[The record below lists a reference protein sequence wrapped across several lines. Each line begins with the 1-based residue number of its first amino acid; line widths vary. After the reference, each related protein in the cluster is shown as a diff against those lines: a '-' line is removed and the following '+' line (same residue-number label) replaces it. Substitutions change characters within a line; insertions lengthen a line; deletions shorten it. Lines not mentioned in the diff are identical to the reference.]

1 MKARLVASHTAAPR
15 PEDDSHWLVVSDLM
29 AVLMMIFLF
38 LSVLYMAQVERTHLT
53 ETQVRATAAESRQAI
68 YRALESEF
76 RDDLARWN
84 AELVKPT
91 LTLRFR
97 EPDVLFDR
105 SSARIKPEF
114 EAILRDF
121 LPRYLAQ
128 LDVFRDV
135 IREIRIEGHTSSEWS
150 AETPPL
156 EAYFLNMQLSQQ
168 RTQAVLRFA
177 YGLDGVDDAHWFGER
192 VAAVG
197 LSSSRPVHDRNG
209 REDADASRRVEF
221 SVLTN
226 FEAKLLEP
234 IRLDETTRNRPA
246 ADADGLSAAGATAR
260 LASYGS

>member
-1 MKARLVASHTAAPR
+1 MKALSFAPR
-15 PEDDSHWLVVSDLM
+15 TTARRSVEDDSHWLVVSDLM

-38 LSVLYMAQVERTHLT
+38 LSVLYMAQVERSQVA

-68 YRALESEF
+68 YRALETEF

-84 AELVKPT
+84 AELVEPT

-105 SSARIKPEF
+105 SSAQIKPEF

-121 LPRYLAQ
+121 LPRYLTQ
-128 LDVFRDV
+128 LRVFREV

-150 AETPPL
+150 ANTPPL

-177 YGLDGVDDAHWFGER
+177 YGLDGLEDARWFGER

-197 LSSSRPVHDRNG
+197 LSSSRPVYDRDG
-209 REDADASRRVEF
+209 GEDASASRRVEF
-221 SVLTN
+221 SVLTD
-226 FEAKLLEP
+226 FEARLLAP
-234 IRLDETTRNRPA
+234 IELDGAPA
-246 ADADGLSAAGATAR
+246 DSI
-260 LASYGS
+260 